1 MKIAHA
7 INAAVLIA
15 LAGCTSVPS
24 GGLVPETISHAE
36 TSAEHL
42 QIADYYSRKA
52 TSYDAEAAWH
62 EKPAHS
68 YLGRPKGDP
77 TAMAA
82 HCRSL
87 SLQFTNSAREAR
99 ALEHAHRQLA
109 RSAADTHQSPAQSHG
124 SDAY

>member
-7 INAAVLIA
+7 INAVVLIA
-15 LAGCTSVPS
+15 LAGCTSVPPA
-24 GGLVPETISHAE
+24 GLVPETISRAE

-52 TSYDAEAAWH
+52 ASYDAEAAWH
-62 EKPAHS
+62 EKMAHS

-77 TAMAA
+77 AAMAA

-99 ALEHAHRQLA
+99 ALEDAHRQLA
-109 RSAADTHQSPAQSHG
+109 RSVANTHQSPSQSRGGDSH
-124 SDAY
+124 